1 MADTVASAAPGK
13 DCGACT
19 LCCKVMR
26 IDALAKPD
34 GAWCGH
40 CAVGSGCKI
49 HDTKPDECRDF
60 YCGFLQD
67 PRLGEEW
74 RPSKSKFVLV
84 AELDGRR
91 IAVHVDPQRPDAWRQ
106 EPYYSQFKQWA
117 RDGAASGLHVTAQV
131 GRHSW
136 VLLPERDVD
145 LGPLADDEL
154 ILVQR
159 VQTPFG
165 IKLDAVKRRRQPA

>member
-1 MADTVASAAPGK
+1 MSEPVATAAPGK

-26 IDALAKPD
+26 IDALGKAD
-34 GAWCGH
+34 GTWCDH

-49 HDTKPDECRDF
+49 HTSKPDECTVF

-84 AELDGRR
+84 AEMGGRR
-91 IAVHVDPQRPDAWRQ
+91 IAAHVDPQRPLAWRE
-106 EPYYSQFKQWA
+106 EPYYSQLKQWA
-117 RDGAASGLHVTAQV
+117 RDGAASGLQVTAQV
-131 GRHSW
+131 GRRVW
-136 VLLPERDVD
+136 VLLPDRDVD
-145 LGPLADDEL
+145 LGLIGDGERIVVEQVKTPL
-154 ILVQR
+154 
-159 VQTPFG
+159 G
-165 IKLDAVKRRRQPA
+165 IKLEAAKRPA